1 MKKIITIFKWL
12 ISVTAI
18 LLISI
23 ICYIRFSRTIDP
35 YIYRATS
42 SKVKFTSQYKH
53 QELMLNLDD
62 STKIHA
68 ALFSPDSAKVKATI
82 FHHLGNG
89 MELNTAQLMYKA
101 LLNNGYQIF
110 TYERRGYGGSS
121 GDDDDSSLLK
131 KDAIE
136 IFDKFKEVNEVKDT
150 DIIIWGVSLGGIFA
164 TTNAAER
171 NSDIKGLIIEGTFS
185 SFPDVAK
192 HYASEINLENYKWLI
207 PLVLNNDFPTNKE
220 IKKVTKPVVIIHSTE
235 DKLIPFELGQ
245 NIFFNSNK
253 ANTTFWQIEGEH
265 VKGIINYEQEYL
277 NKFDEILY
285 KPVVHY
291 DLKEKSCSSY

>member
-1 MKKIITIFKWL
+1 MKKRLKIL
-12 ISVTAI
+12 IKLAGLLAI

-23 ICYIRFSRTIDP
+23 ICYIRFSRTLDP
-35 YIYRATS
+35 YIYRATP
-42 SKVKFTSQYKH
+42 SKGKFTSLYRH
-53 QELMLNLDD
+53 QELILNLND

-68 ALFSPDSAKVKATI
+68 AIFSPDSAKVKASI

-89 MELNTAQLMYKA
+89 MDLNTAQLTYKA
-101 LLNNGYQIF
+101 LLQNGYQIF
-110 TYERRGYGGSS
+110 TYERRGFGGSS
-121 GDDDDSSLLK
+121 GDDNNTSILK

-136 IFDKFKEVNEVKDT
+136 IFDKFKKMDEVKNT

-171 NSDIKGLIIEGTFS
+171 NSDIKGLIVEGTFS

-207 PLVLNNDFPTNKE
+207 PLLLNNDFPTNKE

-235 DKLIPFELGQ
+235 DKLIPFKLGE
-245 NIFFNSNK
+245 NIFNNSNK
-253 ANTTFWQIEGEH
+253 TNTIFWKIKGAH
-265 VKGIINYEQEYL
+265 VKGIINYEQEYI
-277 NKFDEILY
+277 NKFNEILN
-285 KPVVHY
+285 H
-291 DLKEKSCSSY
+291 